1 MPISHISMLAGKPA
15 AYRQAVID
23 SLYQAL
29 REALNVPED
38 DQFITITEH
47 ETANF
52 RYGAHYLDVKRSDD
66 LLYIQVTVFDT
77 RTTEQKKA
85 LYKRLTELLGQSP
98 GVRQQDVFITV
109 MEASKENWS
118 LGNGVASFV

>member
-1 MPISHISMLAGKPA
+1 MLAGKPA

-52 RYGAHYLDVKRSDD
+52 RYGAHYLDVKRSDE